1 MVELSVGDINL
12 ILTLRESIIIELV
25 LVLVKPLFLFF
36 GEEVN
41 LFISYPIFLSVN
53 LSGISL
59 SSRPQMNILLTILG
73 LISLGLGILGA
84 FLPVLPTTPLLLL
97 AAALFLRG
105 NRNLY
110 DWLMNHPKLG
120 TYISNFVKHKA
131 IPLRVK
137 IVSISTLWINLL
149 YCAVCVA
156 SHWALRLFFIVL
168 AIGVTIHILSYKT
181 LR

>member
-1 MVELSVGDINL
+1 MM
-12 ILTLRESIIIELV
+12 
-25 LVLVKPLFLFF
+25 K
-36 GEEVN
+36 
-41 LFISYPIFLSVN
+41 Y
-53 LSGISL
+53 
-59 SSRPQMNILLTILG
+59 LLTISG

-97 AAALFLRG
+97 AAFLFLKG

-110 DWLMNHPKLG
+110 DWLMNHPRLG

-137 IVSISTLWINLL
+137 ITSVSTLWLTL
-149 YCAVCVA
+149 MYCAIFVA
-156 SHWALRLFFIVL
+156 DHWAFRLFFIL
-168 AIGVTIHILSYKT
+168 IAIGVTVHILSYKT